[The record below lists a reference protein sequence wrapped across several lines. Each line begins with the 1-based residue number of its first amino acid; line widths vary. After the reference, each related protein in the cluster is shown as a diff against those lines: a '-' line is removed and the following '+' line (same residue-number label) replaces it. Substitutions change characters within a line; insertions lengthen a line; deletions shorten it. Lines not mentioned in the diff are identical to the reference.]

1 MKFEEAL
8 ARLDEIVAE
17 MESGKAELDSLL
29 ALFEEG
35 VSLVKFC
42 NASLDGAERKVRL
55 VKETGE
61 EVPFPE
67 KAEEK

>member
-8 ARLDEIVAE
+8 ARLEEIIAE
-17 MESGKAELDSLL
+17 MENGTAQLDSLL

-35 VSLVKFC
+35 VGLVKFC
-42 NASLDGAERKVRL
+42 NAALDTAERKVTL

-67 KAEEK
+67 KAGE